1 MKSFVVATTALT
13 VVAVV
18 SSAERAWS
26 ASKSDAARTP
36 VVAENPLLEQSTR
49 PYQLPPFD
57 KIKDS
62 DYRPAFEA
70 GMGEELREV
79 AAIAHNPKAPDFE
92 NTLVA
97 LERSGQLL
105 QRVETVFGNLNQC
118 NTNDEM
124 QKIETE
130 MAPKLAAHADA
141 ILLDPV
147 LYARIDSLY
156 RRRESLKLDTES
168 RQLLE
173 RYHTQF
179 VRAGA
184 GLPDAAKA
192 QLRTLNEQISSLTTQ
207 FKQNVLKA
215 TKSGGVVVNS
225 ADELQ
230 GLSAEQIGAAAHA
243 AAARGLTGKWLITL
257 QNTTSQPLLAQLKNR
272 QLRER
277 LFRASIERGTSG
289 DADNTPVI
297 AQLVKLRAER
307 AAQLGYPNHAAYQ
320 LADESAQTPQA
331 VDKMLGDIGPV
342 ALAHAKADAT
352 EMQKLIDAE
361 AATAGTK
368 PVTLQPWDWPYY
380 AEQLRKARYDFDQS
394 QVAPYFE
401 LNRVLQDGVFYAA
414 HELYGLTFKER
425 TDLPVYQSDVR
436 VFEVFDANGTPLALF
451 LGDYFARDNK
461 GGGAWMNNYVRQ
473 SRLFKLKPV
482 VANHLNIPKPQ
493 AGQPALLTFDDVTG
507 LFHEF
512 GHAIHGMLS
521 NVHYP
526 LLSGTAVPR
535 DFVEYPSQY
544 NEMWAREPAVLAHF
558 ARHYKTGEPMPQ
570 ALLNKVLAAQKFGQG
585 YATTEYVAAAML
597 DQSWHQI
604 SVAQAPAAKDVAAFE
619 AAALHERGLDY
630 PAVPP
635 RYHSTYF
642 SHIFAGGYS
651 SGYYAYLW
659 SEVLARDTGEW
670 FHSHGG
676 LTRANGDILRA
687 KVLSR
692 GRSADPDE
700 LFRDFYGRAP
710 DIHPLLEYRGLTEN
724 H

>member
-1 MKSFVVATTALT
+1 MRSLAVAATAIAVT
-13 VVAVV
+13 VMF
-18 SSAERAWS
+18 SAESARG
-26 ASKSDAARTP
+26 ASKSDITSTPAA
-36 VVAENPLLEQSTR
+36 AGNPFREQSTL
-49 PYQLPPFD
+49 PYHLPPFD
-57 KIKDS
+57 KIRDS

-70 GMGEELREV
+70 GMSEELREV
-79 AAIAHNPKAPDFE
+79 AAIAHNTAAPTFE
-92 NTLVA
+92 NTIVA
-97 LERSGQLL
+97 LERSGRLL
-105 QRVETVFGNLNQC
+105 QRVSTTFDNLNSC

-124 QKIETE
+124 DKIDTE

-141 ILLDPV
+141 ILLDPA
-147 LYARIDSLY
+147 LYARVDSLY
-156 RRRESLKLDTES
+156 RQRENLKLDTQS

-184 GLPDAAKA
+184 GLADNAKA
-192 QLRTLNEQISSLTTQ
+192 RLRTLNEQISALTTQ

-215 TKSGGVVVNS
+215 TKSGALVVDS
-225 ADELQ
+225 AAQLE
-230 GLSAEQIGAAAHA
+230 GLSAEQIGAAASA
-243 AAARGLTGKWLITL
+243 AAARGLAGKWVIGL

-272 QLRER
+272 QVRER
-277 LFRASIERGTSG
+277 LFKASVERGTSG
-289 DADNTPVI
+289 EADNTPVI

-307 AAQLGYPNHAAYQ
+307 AALLGYPNHAAYE

-331 VDKMLGDIGPV
+331 VAKMLSDIAPV
-342 ALAHAKADAT
+342 ALARAKADAA
-352 EMQKLIDAE
+352 EMQKLADVE
-361 AATAGTK
+361 AAATGTK
-368 PVTLQPWDWPYY
+368 PFALQPWDWPYY
-380 AEQLRKARYDFDQS
+380 SEELRKARYDFDQS

-401 LNRVLQDGVFYAA
+401 LDRVIRDGVFYAA
-414 HELYGLTFKER
+414 HELYGLNFKER
-425 TDLPVYQSDVR
+425 KDLPVYQSDVR
-436 VFEVFDANGTPLALF
+436 VFEVSDADGKPLALF

-461 GGGAWMNNYVRQ
+461 GGGAWMNSYVNQ
-473 SRLFKLKPV
+473 SQLFNLKPV

-493 AGQPALLTFDDVTG
+493 AGQPALLTFDEVTG

-521 NVHYP
+521 NVRYP

-558 ARHYKTGEPMPQ
+558 ARHYKTGEPMPK
-570 ALLNKVLAAQKFGQG
+570 ALLDKVLAAQKFGQG
-585 YATTEYVAAAML
+585 YATTEYVAAAIL

-604 SVAQAPAAKDVAAFE
+604 TVAQTPSATGVAAFE
-619 AAALHERGLDY
+619 AAALHANGVDY

-651 SGYYAYLW
+651 AGYYAYLW

-676 LTRANGDILRA
+676 LSRANGDVLRA

-692 GRSADPDE
+692 GRSADPDK
-700 LFRDFYGRAP
+700 LFREFYGRDP
-710 DIHPLLEYRGLTEN
+710 DIRPLLEYRGLTAG

>member
-1 MKSFVVATTALT
+1 MVT
-13 VVAVV
+13 
-18 SSAERAWS
+18 
-26 ASKSDAARTP
+26 
-36 VVAENPLLEQSTR
+36 ENPFRKESPL

-57 KIKDS
+57 RIKDS

-70 GMGEELREV
+70 GMGEELHEV
-79 AAIAHNPKAPDFE
+79 AAIARNPEAPDFE
-92 NTLVA
+92 NTVVA

-105 QRVETVFGNLNQC
+105 QRVSTVFDNLNRC

-124 QKIETE
+124 DKIETE
-130 MAPKLAAHADA
+130 MAPKRAAHRDA
-141 ILLDPV
+141 ILLDPA

-156 RRRESLKLDTES
+156 RRRESLKLDAES
-168 RQLLE
+168 LQLIE
-173 RYHTQF
+173 RFNTRF

-184 GLPDAAKA
+184 SLPNAAK
-192 QLRTLNEQISSLTTQ
+192 QRLRTLNEQISSLITQ

-215 TKSGGVVVNS
+215 TNASAVVVNS

-230 GLSAEQIGAAAHA
+230 ALSTAQIGAAAHA
-243 AAARGLTGKWLITL
+243 AAARDLKGKWLITL
-257 QNTTSQPLLAQLKNR
+257 QNTTNQPLLAQLKNR
-272 QLRER
+272 GLRER
-277 LFRASIERGTSG
+277 LFRASIGRGSSG

-307 AAQLGYPNHAAYQ
+307 AELLGYPNHASYQ
-320 LADESAQTPQA
+320 LADESAQTTQA
-331 VDKMLGDIGPV
+331 VDKMLGDIAPV
-342 ALAHAKADAT
+342 ALVRAKADAA
-352 EMQKLIDAE
+352 EMQKLIDSE
-361 AATAGTK
+361 AAASGTK
-368 PVTLQPWDWPYY
+368 PFTLKPWDWPYY
-380 AEQLRKARYDFDQS
+380 AERLRKARYDFDQS

-401 LNRVLQDGVFYAA
+401 LNRVLHDGVFFAA

-425 TDLPVYQSDVR
+425 TDLRVYQSDVR
-436 VFEVFDANGTPLALF
+436 VFEVFDADGTPLALF

-461 GGGAWMNNYVRQ
+461 AGGAWMNNYVKQ
-473 SRLFKLKPV
+473 SQLFKLKPV

-493 AGQPALLTFDDVTG
+493 AGQPALLTFGEVTI

-526 LLSGTAVPR
+526 FLSGTALPR
-535 DFVEYPSQY
+535 DFLEYPSQF
-544 NEMWAREPAVLAHF
+544 NEMWAREPAVLRHF
-558 ARHYKTGEPMPQ
+558 ARHYKTGEPMPT
-570 ALLNKVLAAQKFGQG
+570 ALLDKVLAAQKFGQG
-585 YATTEYVAAAML
+585 YATTEYIAAAML

-619 AAALHERGLDY
+619 AAALYKSGLDY

-635 RYHSTYF
+635 RYRSTYF
-642 SHIFAGGYS
+642 SHIFALGYS
-651 SGYYAYLW
+651 SSYYAYLW

-670 FHSHGG
+670 FHTHGG

-692 GRSADPDE
+692 GRSVDPDK
-700 LFRDFYGRAP
+700 LFQDLYGRAP
-710 DIHPLLEYRGLTEN
+710 DIRPVLEYRGLTES